1 MRSQHNLPRIIPEYT
16 YAWFNPYFLWKS
28 FWYPMKINIQY
39 APCMEYLPTFALK
52 SPSFVGKYTS
62 TMEHMGITIA
72 STTNIPIYHK
82 SMNPSVGMVSWAPTH
97 PIWNLQGQTPER
109 LLLVLNSN
117 KFVLNGGY
125 KPTTHHWAGT
135 TLQTRSPFQQENCLQ
150 NLMFLRRGVKTV
162 QPM

>member
-16 YAWFNPYFLWKS
+16 YARFNPYFLWKS

-97 PIWNLQGQTPER
+97 PIWNLQVRPQNACCWFWTPTSSY
-109 LLLVLNSN
+109 LMVVINQQHITGLAPPCKQGVLSN
-117 KFVLNGGY
+117 K
-125 KPTTHHWAGT
+125 
-135 TLQTRSPFQQENCLQ
+135 
-150 NLMFLRRGVKTV
+150 KTV
-162 QPM
+162 CKTSCSFGGE